1 MADEVLDAIRNVTD
15 RAIERIAPGAIPVAR
30 PTVGL
35 QEKLLLEAMA
45 ARVDPGGVPLT
56 GVRLRTIRR
65 VLLKLIRPSTET
77 QWAFN
82 LDVHRALSDALADIR
97 AEKASLDTV
106 RAGLV
111 TMEILSDT
119 REASVRNDL
128 DELRGSVGYQIDTL
142 NESTERLNERLDE
155 MATSVNRIAADLQR
169 SRGELSRHRAVVD
182 LVLRE
187 LRSSV
192 IADGPD
198 ISAITRPLDESY
210 DSFYEDFESV
220 FRGSREDIMET
231 QRPYLDLVTDLS
243 GPVLDIGPGRGE
255 WLELL
260 KAAGVEAS
268 GVEIN
273 ADFVAGCRSRDL
285 EVTHADVFD
294 HLRAIPEASLGAIT
308 AFQVVE
314 HLPFE
319 QLADLLGLCLVAM
332 RPGAVLILET
342 PNPSNLKVGSM
353 SFWNDP
359 SHIHPLP
366 PGMLEFLVQWR
377 GFTDTEVRFSP
388 PPISRALS
396 IEGDESSELDD
407 INWAMFGPEDYA
419 VVANRP

>member
-1 MADEVLDAIRNVTD
+1 MADDILDSIRSVTD
-15 RAIERIAPGAIPVAR
+15 RAIERIAPGSLPAAPSAGPQQR
-30 PTVGL
+30 
-35 QEKLLLEAMA
+35 LLLDAMA
-45 ARVDPGGVPLT
+45 ARVDPGGVPLS

-65 VLLKLIRPSTET
+65 VLLKLIRPSTES

-82 LDVHRALSDALADIR
+82 LDVHRALSDALAGIR

-111 TMEILSDT
+111 SLEILADT

-128 DELRGSVGYQIDTL
+128 DELRGSVGYRVDML
-142 NESTERLNERLDE
+142 NESTVRLTERVEE
-155 MATSVNRIAADLQR
+155 MADSVERIAADLQR
-169 SRGELSRHRAVVD
+169 SRGELARHRAVVD

-187 LRSSV
+187 LRSSENS
-192 IADGPD
+192 DGPD
-198 ISAITRPLDESY
+198 IAAITRPLDDSY

-220 FRGSREDIMET
+220 FRGSREDVMKT
-231 QRPYLDLVTDLS
+231 QRPYIDLVADLP

-260 KAAGVEAS
+260 KDAGVES
-268 GVEIN
+268 GGVEIN
-273 ADFVAGCRSRDL
+273 AEFVASCHSRGLD
-285 EVTHADVFD
+285 VTHADAFD

-319 QLADLLGLCLVAM
+319 QLVDLLGLCLVAM
-332 RPGAVLILET
+332 RPDAVLILET

-377 GFTDTEVRFSP
+377 GFTNTEVRFP
-388 PPISRALS
+388 PPPVSRALA
-396 IEGDESSELDD
+396 IEGDDSRELDD

-419 VVANRP
+419 VVAYRP